1 LRINDS
7 INVTK
12 KIERDHK
19 KDLFRKVEQFENE
32 AYRDEYY
39 KKEDVYTMV
48 KEIDQDDY
56 DNDELEAESDFDYYG
71 RPNSKNSNRKIKK
84 QSRLTFLNIL
94 WTLILV
100 SFIVICLLTFVF
112 NNANIYIEPKNIE
125 QNISISLNMKN
136 TVEKSTYDMVEI
148 KKEALKTVEKSGVK
162 KVVSKAGGE
171 ITIYNNFNNN
181 IQKLVKNTRF
191 ESADGKIFR
200 IVDSVTVPAKVGN
213 TQGSVNAKVTADS
226 VGEGYNISVGKFTI
240 PGFKGS
246 PRYNAFY
253 AESKKPMSGG
263 ANSEKT
269 FFSSSDIETSKM
281 EMQAELRT
289 SILKDVS
296 LVKKDNYINAE
307 NLLNIKYEDN
317 IKNLESGL
325 EDKLK
330 VTAIA
335 KVILINKN
343 ELTKNIA
350 TSVYKDY
357 KNENISFSEKNN
369 LTFSFASGSSKI
381 VEDNIDFVVSG
392 DLSAVFDTDTDA
404 VSKSLASKENNQNNF
419 NDIMSNFTNVKSAT
433 TKIFPPWSNTFPS
446 NYKKI
451 NIILK

>member
-1 LRINDS
+1 
-7 INVTK
+7 
-12 KIERDHK
+12 
-19 KDLFRKVEQFENE
+19 
-32 AYRDEYY
+32 
-39 KKEDVYTMV
+39 
-48 KEIDQDDY
+48 
-56 DNDELEAESDFDYYG
+56 
-71 RPNSKNSNRKIKK
+71 
-84 QSRLTFLNIL
+84 
-94 WTLILV
+94 
-100 SFIVICLLTFVF
+100 
-112 NNANIYIEPKNIE
+112 
-125 QNISISLNMKN
+125 
-136 TVEKSTYDMVEI
+136 
-148 KKEALKTVEKSGVK
+148 
-162 KVVSKAGGE
+162 
-171 ITIYNNFNNN
+171 
-181 IQKLVKNTRF
+181 
-191 ESADGKIFR
+191 
-200 IVDSVTVPAKVGN
+200 
-213 TQGSVNAKVTADS
+213 
-226 VGEGYNISVGKFTI
+226 
-240 PGFKGS
+240 
-246 PRYNAFY
+246 
-253 AESKKPMSGG
+253 
-263 ANSEKT
+263 
-269 FFSSSDIETSKM
+269 
-281 EMQAELRT
+281 
-289 SILKDVS
+289 VS